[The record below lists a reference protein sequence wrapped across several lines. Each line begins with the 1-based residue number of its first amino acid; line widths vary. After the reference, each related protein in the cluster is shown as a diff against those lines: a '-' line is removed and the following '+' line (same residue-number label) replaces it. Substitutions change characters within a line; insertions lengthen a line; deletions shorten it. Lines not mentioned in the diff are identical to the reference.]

1 VGSGVIYAVIVA
13 LWAVFLVPMW
23 LRRHD
28 SEAEVRQVDR
38 FTRAMGSLR
47 RGPRPAP
54 TASAAESS
62 ATASERFTGSVIG
75 PEEVAARTANAGPLT
90 VLSLGPRRK
99 ERNDD
104 EASASPS
111 EVFVSR
117 PRSAHVRDARAAR
130 LRRRRRVLLGLGGLL
145 VLTGLLAGFGVVGLY
160 APVVALVV
168 SGGYLVMLR
177 RYALADA
184 RERRAAARV
193 ASRPF
198 VSAIDLTA
206 PAAGSAPESQAA
218 TSARDTVVLDRGSIA
233 EGLEAGAAQEGAA
246 RWSPSGP
253 PLPTYVTA
261 PAATTVPRVID
272 RADAGGLTASRMV
285 ELAEAA
291 RLASGIDASPADDA
305 VWAEAT
311 DRDAVFDREFF
322 EAGVARDGFAD
333 AVADEVEQIV
343 AERPRRRHPSHDV
356 GPDAATA

>member
-47 RGPRPAP
+47 RGPRP
-54 TASAAESS
+54 TSHASDSVTEDA
-62 ATASERFTGSVIG
+62 ERFTGAVIG
-75 PEEVAARTANAGPLT
+75 PEQVAARTANAGPLT

-99 ERNDD
+99 ERDD
-104 EASASPS
+104 DASASTS

-117 PRSAHVRDARAAR
+117 PRSAHVRDARVAR
-130 LRRRRRVLLGLGGLL
+130 LRRRRRRVLLGLGALL
-145 VLTGLLAGFGVVGLY
+145 VTTGLLAGFGVVGLF
-160 APVVALVV
+160 APVVALLV
-168 SGGYLVMLR
+168 SGGYLVLLR

-198 VSAIDLTA
+198 VSTIDVSAPDVA
-206 PAAGSAPESQAA
+206 PASAAS

-233 EGLEAGAAQEGAA
+233 EGLEAGTGQERPA
-246 RWSPSGP
+246 RWSPSSP

-285 ELAEAA
+285 ELAEAS

-333 AVADEVEQIV
+333 AVDDEVEQIV

>member
-47 RGPRPAP
+47 RGPRPESP
-54 TASAAESS
+54 ASRSLDEDV
-62 ATASERFTGSVIG
+62 ERFTGAVIG
-75 PEEVAARTANAGPLT
+75 PEQVAARTANAGPLT

-99 ERNDD
+99 EREED
-104 EASASPS
+104 ASATTS

-117 PRSAHVRDARAAR
+117 PRSAHVRDARTAR
-130 LRRRRRVLLGLGGLL
+130 LRRRRRVLLGLGALL
-145 VLTGLLAGFGVVGLY
+145 VVTGLLAGFGVVGLF
-160 APVVALVV
+160 APVVALLV
-168 SGGYLVMLR
+168 SGGYLVLLR

-198 VSAIDLTA
+198 GSTIEVSTSGPAAPSAA
-206 PAAGSAPESQAA
+206 PA
-218 TSARDTVVLDRGSIA
+218 SARDTVVLDRRSIA
-233 EGLEAGAAQEGAA
+233 DGLEAGAEQERSA

-272 RADAGGLTASRMV
+272 RDGSGGLTAQRMV

-322 EAGVARDGFAD
+322 EAGVARDGFAE
-333 AVADEVEQIV
+333 AVDDEVEQIV
-343 AERPRRRHPSHDV
+343 GERPRRRHPSHDI